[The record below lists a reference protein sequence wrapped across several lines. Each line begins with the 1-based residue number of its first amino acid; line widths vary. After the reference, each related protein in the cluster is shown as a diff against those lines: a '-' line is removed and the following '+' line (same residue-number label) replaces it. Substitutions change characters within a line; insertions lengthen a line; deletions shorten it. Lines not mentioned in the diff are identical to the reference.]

1 MAIYGSTLV
10 IARKHWCSDQ
20 TERLP
25 IETMK
30 AQLRV
35 SYAIGAT
42 LTIVGS
48 FLPWW
53 CEGDIGW
60 FCTRGIS
67 VYPWIDN
74 WFRDSGGLLIVLL
87 SAAMMGMAFRA
98 SHAAKR
104 LAIWT
109 MTWGAI
115 LVLDSIYHIG
125 SWVIRRI
132 EADGMSGTPALRVG
146 LAMVFFGSLVLLS
159 TAWFHYQDSKLAM
172 PTSPPPPNRL
182 AGGG

>member
-1 MAIYGSTLV
+1 MTAICGSTLV
-10 IARKHWCSDQ
+10 IRRKRWCSDR

-25 IETMK
+25 IEAMK

-35 SYAIGAT
+35 SYVIGAT

-74 WFRDSGGLLIVLL
+74 WLRDRGGLLIVLL
-87 SAAMMGMAFRA
+87 SAAMMGMVFRA

-104 LAIWT
+104 LVIWI
-109 MTWGAI
+109 MTCGAI

-125 SWVIRRI
+125 GWVIRRVR
-132 EADGMSGTPALRVG
+132 ADGMSGAPTLRVG
-146 LAMVFFGSLVLLS
+146 LAMVFFGSVVLLS
-159 TAWFHYQDSKLAM
+159 TAWFHYRCSALAV
-172 PTSPPPPNRL
+172 PTSPPSDRT
-182 AGGG
+182 ARGG